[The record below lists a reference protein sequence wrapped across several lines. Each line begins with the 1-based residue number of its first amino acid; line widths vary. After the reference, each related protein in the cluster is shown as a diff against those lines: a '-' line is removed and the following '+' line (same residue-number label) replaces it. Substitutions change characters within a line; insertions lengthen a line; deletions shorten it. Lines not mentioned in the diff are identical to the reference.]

1 MGLIDFFR
9 DPKIQKVA
17 KGESRIVK
25 CKKCHVVF
33 KLVNSIPV
41 KDGKIKCPKCKVP
54 IKAYLPDTPHLFPD
68 VELEID
74 QETMDKIYTDENEKG
89 NINSE
94 SMKNSEHKIQEI
106 TKGES
111 GIVKCEKC
119 QATFKLIDSIPVKEG
134 KIKCPKCKVPIKV
147 NLPDTPHLF
156 PDVELEIDPETMDK
170 IYTDIERYFIS
181 KNEKFQTAIM
191 MVCAFHKIKNMYDVK
206 ETIDRLSVSIA
217 LSQDEIKIAEKEG
230 NYEAITD
237 NIEQIEE
244 AKNKIKFFEDILN
257 FHNYFSKK
265 GFNITCNQIKSIFND
280 VAEKHSKE
288 KRELQTTELYD
299 IIRKRVVDRKSKH
312 EIVKEFFK
320 YYLEIGEFEN
330 LTLDFETG
338 TLKKHKT
345 FAPNNIIWIEALLKK
360 FGIPVKED
368 DSLFEGELY
377 QFCIIV
383 YNELVDELVT
393 ESFENS
399 FNSSY
404 EELTND
410 WNDSPSERI
419 SISSNV
425 KREVWR
431 RDQGRC
437 ARCGSRENLEYD
449 HIIPVAKGGSN
460 TARNIELLCQECNRK
475 KSDKIM

>member
-1 MGLIDFFR
+1 MSLIDFFR
-9 DPKIQKVA
+9 
-17 KGESRIVK
+17 R
-25 CKKCHVVF
+25 KKTS
-33 KLVNSIPV
+33 L
-41 KDGKIKCPKCKVP
+41 
-54 IKAYLPDTPHLFPD
+54 
-68 VELEID
+68 
-74 QETMDKIYTDENEKG
+74 ENEKG
-89 NINSE
+89 EIYSE
-94 SMKNSEHKIQEI
+94 TMENSEHKIQEI
-106 TKGES
+106 AKGES

-119 QATFKLIDSIPVKEG
+119 HAPFNPVNNIPVKNGE
-134 KIKCPKCKVPIKV
+134 IKCPKCKVPIKV

-156 PDVELEIDPETMDK
+156 PDIELEIDPETMDK
-170 IYTDIERYFIS
+170 MYTDVERYYKS
-181 KNEKFQTAIM
+181 KNEKFQTAIV
-191 MVCAFHKIKNMYDVK
+191 MVCALHKIKNMYDIK
-206 ETIDRLSVSIA
+206 EKIDRMSAYIA

-230 NYEAITD
+230 DYEAITYE
-237 NIEQIEE
+237 IEKIEE
-244 AKNKIKFFEDILN
+244 NKNKIKFFEDILN

-265 GFNITCNQIKSIFND
+265 GFNITCNQIKAIFND

-288 KRELQTTELYD
+288 EWEWQTIELFD
-299 IIRKRVVDRKSKH
+299 IIRKRVVDSKSKH

-330 LTLDFETG
+330 LTLDFDFEEPDFETG

-345 FAPNNIIWIEALLKK
+345 FAPDKKIRIEALLKK
-360 FGIPVKED
+360 FGISTEED

-383 YNELVDELVT
+383 YNELVDELGA
-393 ESFENS
+393 ESFENILD
-399 FNSSY
+399 SSY

-410 WNDSPSERI
+410 WNDSPSERVA
-419 SISSNV
+419 ISSNV

-431 RDQGRC
+431 RDQGHC

>member
-9 DPKIQKVA
+9 
-17 KGESRIVK
+17 R
-25 CKKCHVVF
+25 KKTS
-33 KLVNSIPV
+33 L
-41 KDGKIKCPKCKVP
+41 
-54 IKAYLPDTPHLFPD
+54 
-68 VELEID
+68 
-74 QETMDKIYTDENEKG
+74 ENEKG

-94 SMKNSEHKIQEI
+94 SMKNSDHKIEGVA
-106 TKGES
+106 KGES

-156 PDVELEIDPETMDK
+156 PDIELEIDPETMEK
-170 IYTDIERYFIS
+170 MYTDVERYFKS
-181 KNEKFQTAIM
+181 KNEKFQSAIM
-191 MVCAFHKIKNMYDVK
+191 KVCAFHKIKNMYDVK
-206 ETIDRLSVSIA
+206 KMIDILSTSIA

-230 NYEAITD
+230 DYETIT
-237 NIEQIEE
+237 NNVEKIEE
-244 AKNKIKFFEDILN
+244 NKNKIKFYEDILN

-265 GFNITCNQIKSIFND
+265 GFNVTCNQIKAIFND
-280 VAEKHSKE
+280 VEGKHSKE
-288 KRELQTTELYD
+288 EWERRTIELYD

-330 LTLDFETG
+330 LTWDLGKPNFETG
-338 TLKKHKT
+338 TVEKHET
-345 FAPNNIIWIEALLKK
+345 FAPNNLIWIEALLKK

-368 DSLFEGELY
+368 DTLLGGELY

-383 YNELVDELVT
+383 YNELIDELVS
-393 ESFENS
+393 ERFENS

-475 KSDKIM
+475 KSAKIM